1 MIQILPRARN
11 SFLELAGGSRVF
23 VSRAI
28 LIKSEPT
35 SSNSTLLPVSNY
47 NNGNDYFRI
56 YPQLSETDEK
66 IANRLG
72 NA

>member
-1 MIQILPRARN
+1 MILTLPRVRN
-11 SFLELAGGSRVF
+11 SFLELAGSSRAY

-28 LIKSEPT
+28 LIKCEPT
-35 SSNSTLLPVSNY
+35 SSNSTLLQVSNLNSG
-47 NNGNDYFRI
+47 NNYLRVNR
-56 YPQLSETDEK
+56 QLSETDEK